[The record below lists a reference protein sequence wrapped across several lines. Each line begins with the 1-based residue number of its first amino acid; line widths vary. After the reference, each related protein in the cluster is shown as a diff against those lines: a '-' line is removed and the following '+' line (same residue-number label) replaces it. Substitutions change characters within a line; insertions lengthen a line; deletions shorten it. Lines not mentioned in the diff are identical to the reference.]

1 MHHEARYSC
10 VTDDGTRT
18 SAELFVKS
26 KFSHALLLGG
36 CSSGLNYIE
45 KNDSAAQVHV
55 WLKRLLYGW

>member
-1 MHHEARYSC
+1 M
-10 VTDDGTRT
+10 TDDGTRT